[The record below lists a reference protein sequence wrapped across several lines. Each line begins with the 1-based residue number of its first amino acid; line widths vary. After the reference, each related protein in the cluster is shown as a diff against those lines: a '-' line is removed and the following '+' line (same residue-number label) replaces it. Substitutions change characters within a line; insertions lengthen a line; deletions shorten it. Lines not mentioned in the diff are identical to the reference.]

1 MKKFSKVVIILIV
14 LCISVLYIHN
24 TIIDPP
30 IPIHSLPKI
39 TMQEA
44 HIKYKN
50 ITYIMILQDIKPSTL
65 EKKIDVTD
73 DKRYNV
79 YKIRGIDTKEAI
91 GILFNVKNPTIYFK
105 ATSN

>member
-1 MKKFSKVVIILIV
+1 
-14 LCISVLYIHN
+14 
-24 TIIDPP
+24 
-30 IPIHSLPKI
+30 
-39 TMQEA
+39 
-44 HIKYKN
+44 
-50 ITYIMILQDIKPSTL
+50 MILQDIKPSTL